1 MSNINCC
8 VIACSLTLSHQ
19 IKPFNIK
26 TLHFFYKDIYEL
38 TSKNDFVC
46 DQNKSCKNLKT
57 MEHLLGSFV
66 PPPLLLV
73 LVSTL
78 PLLLLT
84 QKETV
89 KGYLQLLISET
100 GCKKKDINQIKQCV

>member
-8 VIACSLTLSHQ
+8 VIACCLTLSHQ
-19 IKPFNIK
+19 IKPFNI
-26 TLHFFYKDIYEL
+26 KDIYEL

-46 DQNKSCKNLKT
+46 DQNISCKNLKA

-89 KGYLQLLISET
+89 KGYLQLRISET
-100 GCKKKDINQIKQCV
+100 GCKKKKRH

>member
-1 MSNINCC
+1 M
-8 VIACSLTLSHQ
+8 Q
-19 IKPFNIK
+19 F
-26 TLHFFYKDIYEL
+26 FFYSYEL

-46 DQNKSCKNLKT
+46 DQNISCKNLKA

-84 QKETV
+84 QNETV
-89 KGYLQLLISET
+89 KVYLRLLIKL
-100 GCKKKDINQIKQCV
+100 GVKKKSH